1 MLFWIQFLNNIDL
14 ITIWLQVWDIHAKP
28 NLEHTI
34 YTIASV
40 GHVKWRPQ
48 KKYDI
53 SIQVKNKS
61 LHVPNGLFAWISS
74 AYLSIAFLGYLES
87 L

>member
-1 MLFWIQFLNNIDL
+1 M
-14 ITIWLQVWDIHAKP
+14 QVWDTIDRKP

-48 KKYDI
+48 KTYVEKKKLKIFSLYCFYDLP
-53 SIQVKNKS
+53 
-61 LHVPNGLFAWISS
+61 LHL
-74 AYLSIAFLGYLES
+74 
-87 L
+87 